1 MAFQERR
8 RISAPLKSAQRS
20 LTMGRGR
27 SPDTIVAM
35 KKIAFVVF
43 VVVAMFVIAFA
54 QQTRPAADPAPPR
67 LTFAFE
73 LRARVGNPVEVGQVL
88 HGRRRIVPIE
98 GGTIKGPL
106 LNGTIPPGGADWQT
120 IQPDGFTE
128 LDTRYTIKTDKDE
141 LVYVQNGG
149 IRTAAPDVMQKLLA
163 GQTVDPKLVYFRTQ
177 PKFETSAPA
186 LQWLSKSL
194 FVGTGERY
202 PNEVVIR
209 FFKVE

>member
-163 GQTVDPKLVYFRTQ
+163 GQTVDPQLVYFRTQ

-194 FVGTGERY
+194 FIGTGERY

>member
-1 MAFQERR
+1 
-8 RISAPLKSAQRS
+8 
-20 LTMGRGR
+20 MGRGR

-186 LQWLSKSL
+186 LQWLAKNL
-194 FVGTGERY
+194 FIGTGERY

>member
-1 MAFQERR
+1 MGFQEGRP
-8 RISAPLKSAQRS
+8 ISAPLKSARRS

-27 SPDTIVAM
+27 NPATIVAM
-35 KKIAFVVF
+35 KKLAFVVF
-43 VVVAMFVIAFA
+43 VVVAMFVIAYA
-54 QQTRPAADPAPPR
+54 QQTRPAADPASPR

-98 GGTIKGPL
+98 GGTVKGPL
-106 LNGTIPPGGADWQT
+106 LNGTIPPGGAAWQT
-120 IQPDGFTE
+120 IQQDGFTE
-128 LDTRYTIKTDKDE
+128 LDTRYTIKTDKNE

-163 GQTVDPKLVYFRTQ
+163 GETVDPKLVYFRTQ

-186 LQWLSKSL
+186 LQWLAKSL
-194 FVGTGERY
+194 FIGTGERY